1 MIPYLPQD
9 TNELEIPIFYRKI
22 VENLTLRSSHH
33 ESWHTHKRDTSVCWI
48 CDLVE
53 VANILITELER
64 NISKSALDI
73 DDSFLVQQLCSEGEG
88 GSLNYND
95 ELVKSDGSQNSS
107 VSVNNKSGRKNR
119 VNNRQKGTSKSRL
132 ET

>member
-9 TNELEIPIFYRKI
+9 TSELEIPIFYRHI

-73 DDSFLVQQLCSEGEG
+73 DDSFLVQELNSEGVTYNKDEE
-88 GSLNYND
+88 SLLSNGD
-95 ELVKSDGSQNSS
+95 STDSIGDC
-107 VSVNNKSGRKNR
+107 
-119 VNNRQKGTSKSRL
+119 
-132 ET
+132 